1 MAETGRSPDDGDSIS
16 RFETAGS
23 YTAFNRSVNS
33 ASSTGDSRMK
43 DRKFE
48 MSSKSGRAS
57 SRVPSPVQQEV
68 WGKMRQLS
76 EGSRECGEALA
87 QAEMSGGGKRR
98 SEVRLGGDYIRMQG
112 REASKESLATPTR
125 LRRTRKLM
133 SWLVKNHYLANAGAI
148 VVLLDA
154 YLACVDIDYRAL
166 DQETPTLVVR
176 LSDICLLMYT
186 LELCLFLAVHGI
198 CIVKKLWRDV
208 FFMIDVGVLL
218 CGYVE
223 LLLSLTGMGE
233 FFGQLGMLRLLR
245 VARVLRLTRLLR
257 KSTSLKELRR
267 LLTMMATCMKALG
280 WSFLICFAVMT
291 FWAMLLVEIVHPI
304 VKESGVEYFG
314 DCTQCLRATSSVME
328 ANLLLFKTVIA
339 GDSWG
344 QIAVPV
350 IEDHPETA
358 IIFVGSQLTLVF
370 GVLNLIVAVVVDTFA
385 EARQND
391 LVNLAEE
398 LEQDMAA
405 DQRSLQKIFN
415 RIDSDGSGEV
425 TLAELVEGARRD
437 PEFRSRLQVMDIDE
451 VDLQQLFEM
460 IDIEGQGHVNVME
473 FVTPLSRWVR
483 DSKTAPRFVKYN
495 MMRLMRRHEEFVG
508 SVDARFELLA
518 VHLDEMNYVLRYLS
532 GTSCSFDSET
542 STEQADLEVGHQD
555 SLHSPGS
562 TGAPGAMLSKQ
573 MQRLSLKHKT
583 IETAP
588 TTELEWVEDEMAE
601 EKVEQ
606 PPLSK
611 KAHLPSLHEEHHWI
625 ERETLQMQEKALASA
640 FRNAVEVLKQSVLEA
655 TDRAVQC
662 SLSTVDSAMKELVVS
677 DSRPTA
683 DVHIPSL
690 SVLEQISAQHRPEGR
705 RPKLRNSLS
714 MRTHSRGRAAA
725 SMSRGLRDTSSA
737 MLTLSEAMRPASLT
751 MGGAQNQ
758 SKDAFGGS
766 MPLPDSA
773 YF

>member
-1 MAETGRSPDDGDSIS
+1 
-16 RFETAGS
+16 
-23 YTAFNRSVNS
+23 
-33 ASSTGDSRMK
+33 
-43 DRKFE
+43 
-48 MSSKSGRAS
+48 
-57 SRVPSPVQQEV
+57 
-68 WGKMRQLS
+68 
-76 EGSRECGEALA
+76 
-87 QAEMSGGGKRR
+87 
-98 SEVRLGGDYIRMQG
+98 
-112 REASKESLATPTR
+112 
-125 LRRTRKLM
+125 M
-133 SWLVKNHYLANAGAI
+133 SWLVKNHYLANATAVI
-148 VVLLDA
+148 VLFDA

-166 DQETPTLVVR
+166 DQETPALVVR
-176 LSDICLLMYT
+176 LSDVCLLMYT

-198 CIVKKLWRDV
+198 CIIVKLWRDV

-223 LLLSLTGMGE
+223 LVLSVTGMGE
-233 FFGQLGMLRLLR
+233 FFGRIGMLRLLR

-304 VKESGVEYFG
+304 VKESGADYFG

-385 EARQND
+385 EARQSD

-415 RIDSDGSGEV
+415 RIDADGSGEV
-425 TLAELVEGARRD
+425 TLAELVEGAQRD

-460 IDIEGQGHVNVME
+460 IDIEGQGQVNVME

-518 VHLDEMNYVLRYLS
+518 VHLDEMNSVLHYLS
-532 GTSCSFDSET
+532 GTSCSFASSEC

-555 SLHSPGS
+555 SLCSRVS
-562 TGAPGAMLSKQ
+562 TGAPGATLSKQ

-583 IETAP
+583 METAT

-601 EKVEQ
+601 EQVEQ

-611 KAHLPSLHEEHHWI
+611 KAHLPSLLKEQHWI
-625 ERETLQMQEKALASA
+625 ERETLQTQEKALASA

-655 TDRAVQC
+655 TDRAVQS
-662 SLSTVDSAMKELVVS
+662 SLSTVDSAMK
-677 DSRPTA
+677 DSVKRHRASPKP
-683 DVHIPSL
+683 DL
-690 SVLEQISAQHRPEGR
+690 SV
-705 RPKLRNSLS
+705 
-714 MRTHSRGRAAA
+714 AA
-725 SMSRGLRDTSSA
+725 
-737 MLTLSEAMRPASLT
+737 
-751 MGGAQNQ
+751 
-758 SKDAFGGS
+758 
-766 MPLPDSA
+766 
-773 YF
+773 